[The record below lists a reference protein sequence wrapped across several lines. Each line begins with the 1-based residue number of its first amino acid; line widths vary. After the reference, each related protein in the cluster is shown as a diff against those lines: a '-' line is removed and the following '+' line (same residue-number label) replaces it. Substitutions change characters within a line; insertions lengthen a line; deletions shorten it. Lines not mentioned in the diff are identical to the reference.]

1 MQEPQLL
8 YIRFSAKAVLEHQ
21 TPEKAQ
27 GAMRVLRRIG
37 LVGLV
42 VPVIA
47 CLLGLGPAL
56 VAAQQS
62 GQNIPDAPSVGRT
75 PQQLPNSGPAM
86 PGPSDEA
93 APPPDNGTP
102 PGDTNSSNDTSGN
115 HTPPASPGTAPSS
128 TGAPAGTTDT
138 SGVATSRNGM
148 FTLVVNTN
156 FVTVPV
162 TVKDDAGHLV
172 AGLGVKDFAL
182 YEDGV
187 KQPLKLFTSDPFPLS
202 AAVIFDLALP
212 ESEVRKLNQTLPALT
227 ASFSQFDEVSLY
239 AYGNTVARVSDFT
252 AVGEKLNETL
262 RTYRET
268 TRGRA
273 DTVPVMTGPMASQG
287 PVVNGHPVDPGA
299 PQVPVMQRESYVLND
314 AILMAARDLAKRDRT
329 RRKII
334 FIISS
339 GREYG
344 STASYSDVL
353 KVLLSQE
360 IQVYAVAV
368 GSSAIPGYG
377 QLQKI
382 HIPRFGYGDI
392 LPKFAS
398 ATGGDVFSE
407 FSRDAIEAAYARV
420 TAEARN
426 QYTLGYTT
434 RATPSS
440 SYRLI
445 EVRVHKPGLKV
456 TARDGYYPLP
466 PAPQANR

>member
-1 MQEPQLL
+1 
-8 YIRFSAKAVLEHQ
+8 
-21 TPEKAQ
+21 
-27 GAMRVLRRIG
+27 MRVLREVGRIG
-37 LVGLV
+37 LVLLV
-42 VPVIA
+42 IL
-47 CLLGLGPAL
+47 CLLGMGATL

-93 APPPDNGTP
+93 APPPDNSAP
-102 PGDTNSSNDTSGN
+102 PANTNSSDTTPGN
-115 HTPPASPGTAPSS
+115 HTPPPSSGSAPS
-128 TGAPAGTTDT
+128 TGASAGTTD
-138 SGVATSRNGM
+138 SGVATTRNGM

-162 TVKDDAGHLV
+162 TVKDDSGHLME
-172 AGLGVKDFAL
+172 GLGMKDFAL

-187 KQPLKLFTSDPFPLS
+187 KQSLKLFTSDPFPLS

-212 ESEVRKLNQTLPALT
+212 ESEVRKINQTLPALT

-262 RTYRET
+262 RTYRES

-334 FIISS
+334 FGISS

-382 HIPRFGYGDI
+382 HVPRFGYGDI
-392 LPKFAS
+392 LPKYSS
-398 ATGGDVFSE
+398 ATGGEVYTE